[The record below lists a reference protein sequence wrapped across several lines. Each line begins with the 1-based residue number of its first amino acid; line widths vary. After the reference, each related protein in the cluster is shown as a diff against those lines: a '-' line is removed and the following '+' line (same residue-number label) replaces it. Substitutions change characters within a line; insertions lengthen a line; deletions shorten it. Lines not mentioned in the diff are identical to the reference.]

1 MPRAAFALFV
11 WLVLGSTLSA
21 ADIAFPKSAAVIDI
35 TQPPYSAKGDGTAD
49 DTAAIQQALFDV
61 MGRHKI
67 LYFPDGTYL
76 ISKPLVWSKKN
87 SDKGDA
93 WGFNFLQGQSTAKT
107 ILRLKDETF
116 TDAKAA
122 KAMMWCGGFGSAD
135 WFHNYI
141 HNMTFDVGSGNPG
154 AVGLQFY
161 SNNTGAVRDV
171 AVVSRDGRGF
181 IGFDAGHRDMNGPL
195 LVKNL
200 RVSGFE
206 TGIRCAGSVN
216 SQTFEGVKLEGQTK
230 VGLANLGQSISVRR
244 LESTNDV
251 PAVEAQSFSVLIDAK
266 LTSPKG
272 AAVAVTIGKAP
283 FFARNIETSG
293 YKTAIASEGSTK
305 GEAGPKV
312 GEWIQGRVSRPFDAP
327 MKSLNL
333 PVRETPD
340 VPWDNPKDWAVVD
353 AFGADPTG
361 NKDSADA
368 IQKALDSGA
377 TTVFFPGA
385 YNLKK
390 PIRVRGKVR
399 RLLGVGNWIDYNSNS
414 KPDII
419 VEDGDAKVVHIEHFA
434 PINGGIEIASERMV
448 VLRSLESK
456 RVICKKN
463 GDLFFEDVAT
473 DDLHFNPG
481 QRVWAR
487 QLNVENQGTHIAND
501 GGTLWVVGYK
511 TERGGTLLHTK
522 NGGASEIL
530 GNFSYTTTAGKLGP
544 MFRTEDASVFAFF
557 NEVCYSGDPF
567 AVFVE
572 ETRGKVTKSIKPS
585 EGGLAPYVTGP
596 AK

>member
-1 MPRAAFALFV
+1 MPRAAFTLLA
-11 WLVLGSTLSA
+11 WLVFGLQLHA

-35 TQPPYSAKGDGTAD
+35 TRPPYSAKGDGVAD

-67 LYFPDGTYL
+67 LYFPHGTYL
-76 ISKPLVWSKKN
+76 ISKPLVWSNQN
-87 SDKGDA
+87 SDKSNA

-107 ILRLKDETF
+107 ILKLKDGTF
-116 TDAKAA
+116 TDTKAA

-141 HNMTFDVGSGNPG
+141 QNMTFDVGSGNPG

-171 AVVSRDGRGF
+171 AVVSRDGRGL

-200 RVSGFE
+200 RVTGFE

-230 VGLANLGQSISVRR
+230 IGLANLGQSISVRG

-251 PAVEAQSFSVLIDAK
+251 PAVEAQGFTVLIDAK

-272 AAVAVTIGKAP
+272 AAVAVTVGKAP
-283 FFARNIETSG
+283 FFARNIETNG
-293 YKTAIASEGSTK
+293 YKAAIVSDGSTK

-312 GEWIQGRVSRPFDAP
+312 GEWIQGRPSRLFDAP
-327 MKSLNL
+327 VKSLNL

-361 NKDSADA
+361 NQDSAGA
-368 IQKALDSGA
+368 IQKAIDSGA
-377 TTVFFPGA
+377 TTVFFPGS

-434 PINGGIEIASERMV
+434 PISGGIEIATERTV

-456 RVICKKN
+456 RVICKKK
-463 GDLFFEDVAT
+463 GDLYLEDVGT
-473 DDLHFNPG
+473 DDVRFNPG

-487 QLNVENQGTHIAND
+487 QLNVENQGTHITND
-501 GGTLWVVGYK
+501 GATLWVLGYK
-511 TERGGTLLHTK
+511 TERGGTLLRTK
-522 NGGASEIL
+522 NGGTSEIL
-530 GNFSYTTTAGKLGP
+530 GNFSYTTTAGKLAP

-585 EGGLAPYVTGP
+585 EGGLTPYVTGP

>member
-1 MPRAAFALFV
+1 MPRAAFALLA
-11 WLVLGSTLSA
+11 WLALGSQLCA

-35 TQPPYSAKGDGTAD
+35 TRPPYSAKGDGIAD
-49 DTAAIQQALFDV
+49 DTAAIQQALLDM

-107 ILRLKDETF
+107 ILKLKDETF

-141 HNMTFDVGSGNPG
+141 QNMTFDVGSGNPG

-171 AVVSRDGRGF
+171 AVVSRDGRGL
-181 IGFDAGHRDMNGPL
+181 IGFDAGHRDMNGPM

-230 VGLANLGQSISVRR
+230 VGLANLGQSISVRG

-251 PAVEAQSFSVLIDAK
+251 PAVEAQSFTVLIDAK

-272 AAVAVTIGKAP
+272 AAVAVTVGKAP
-283 FFARNIETSG
+283 FFARNLETTG

-305 GEAGPKV
+305 GETGPKV
-312 GEWIQGRVSRPFDAP
+312 GEWIQGRASRPFDAP

-340 VPWDNPKDWAVVD
+340 APWDNPKDWAVVD

-368 IQKALDSGA
+368 IQKAIDSGA

-419 VEDGDAKVVHIEHFA
+419 VEDGDQKVVHIEHFA
-434 PINGGIEIASERMV
+434 PINGGIEIATERTV

-456 RVICKKN
+456 RVICKKK

-473 DDLHFNPG
+473 DDLRFNPG
-481 QRVWAR
+481 QHVWAR

-501 GGTLWVVGYK
+501 GGTLWVLGYK

-530 GNFSYTTTAGKLGP
+530 GNFSYTTTAGKLAP
-544 MFRTEDASVFAFF
+544 MFRTEDAAVFAFF

-585 EGGLAPYVTGP
+585 EGALTPYVTGP